1 MVDSSHVRALKKG
14 GPSTA
19 PGAEF
24 SSAGLKIVFVALVL
38 IRPDQQL
45 VPMQGLDC
53 ALEAAAPDRLRSAS
67 TRSRGSPTSSWPAT
81 WRRGSGS
88 ERVVCLLCGIRSRH
102 KLISTAGRLRRWSD
116 RRRKAQLARGLPPQ
130 GLVQPLELSLSR

>member
-1 MVDSSHVRALKKG
+1 MVDSSHVRALKR

-53 ALEAAAPDRLRSAS
+53 ALEAAAA
-67 TRSRGSPTSSWPAT
+67 
-81 WRRGSGS
+81 
-88 ERVVCLLCGIRSRH
+88 
-102 KLISTAGRLRRWSD
+102 
-116 RRRKAQLARGLPPQ
+116 
-130 GLVQPLELSLSR
+130 